1 MRLSQFLKEEVK
13 DKKITQS
20 KIVSQLNLFHEEFYN
35 LDEITF
41 SRWIN
46 GKTQPS
52 RLRILLL
59 LLFFKKNV
67 YECLKKF
74 DFKKKLDSEFQ
85 KAYQSQKKLLECDYH
100 VLKKYEDRRFYKN
113 EHLVLDQFISLLK
126 EHYDESAVLA
136 QQIMTRN
143 CRPSMHYSKSSTF
156 ERMIDFFPILD
167 FPKGSDIIDSK
178 ILAVEATTNY
188 SYKVLLPGY
197 ANTIDSFNQLYS
209 MHIME
214 LLELDSEAIFN
225 TKLISIVRDERTREF
240 LLLNGYVDHKISY
253 IDTKRYY
260 ILIANS
266 EDVLSS
272 RYTVFLLNGEQ

>member
-52 RLRILLL
+52 RLRVLLL
-59 LLFFKKNV
+59 LLFFKKDI
-67 YECLKKF
+67 YEYLKKF

-85 KAYQSQKKLLECDYH
+85 KAYKSQKKLLECDYH
-100 VLKKYEDRRFYKN
+100 VLKKHEDRRFYKK
-113 EHLVLDQFISLLK
+113 EYLVLEPFISLLK
-126 EHYDESAVLA
+126 EHYDDSAVLA

-143 CRPSMHYSKSSTF
+143 SRPSMLYSKSPKL
-156 ERMIDFFPILD
+156 EYMIDFFPILN
-167 FPKGSDIIDSK
+167 FPKGSDMTDDTFLEI
-178 ILAVEATTNY
+178 EAIPTAC
-188 SYKVLLPGY
+188 YKVLIPGY
-197 ANTIDSFNQLYS
+197 ANTIDSFNRLYY
-209 MHIME
+209 MHIIE
-214 LLELDSEAIFN
+214 LFELDSETIFN
-225 TKLISIVRDERTREF
+225 TKLISIVRDEKTREF

-253 IDTKRYY
+253 IGAKRYY
-260 ILIANS
+260 ILIANC

-272 RYTVFLLNGEQ
+272 RYTIFLLDGG